1 MLKAVRFLLLAG
13 GLALAVYVFREH
25 AGTVRQSLAQVG
37 WGFLIYLL
45 GSLSIFLLDTWA
57 WKVVLIGNHSHISFM
72 RVFWVQRA
80 GEAANKVTPL
90 ASMGGEPLK
99 AYLMARDGTSTRDAI
114 ASVAVAKNVMTL
126 AQIVFIF
133 LGVAL
138 SMQLIPGKNALLLG
152 FAAFP
157 AAILTAIVI
166 TAILDLRLRWLRKKS
181 GEEAAAADAGPK
193 RRSPFAPILEMWSQ
207 IADYFY
213 THPREASLS
222 FVLFFLGWA
231 AGALEM
237 LAGAYVLGF
246 SLSVPEAI
254 AFEALIV
261 SVNMATFLIPANV
274 GTQEG
279 GYVSLAPLLG
289 VAAPHALALAVL
301 RRCRDVLWIG
311 IGLLYLAITEGRV
324 LIQPRLDIAAETT
337 G

>member
-1 MLKAVRFLLLAG
+1 MLKAVRLLLLVG
-13 GLALAVYVFREH
+13 GAALAVYVFREH
-25 AGTVRQSLAQVG
+25 ASTVQQSLAQVG

-57 WKVVLIGNHSHISFM
+57 WRVVFVGNHAPVSFM

-99 AYLMARDGTSTRDAI
+99 AYLMTRDGTSMRDAI
-114 ASVAVAKNVMTL
+114 ASVAIAKNVMTL
-126 AQIVFIF
+126 AQIAFIF
-133 LGVAL
+133 VGVAL
-138 SMQLIPGKNALLLG
+138 SIQLVPGKNALFLG

-157 AAILTAIVI
+157 GAILTAIVI
-166 TAILDLRLRWLRKKS
+166 TAIIDLRLRWLRKKS
-181 GEEAAAADAGPK
+181 GGELPQDGRERK
-193 RRSPFAPILEMWSQ
+193 SRFSVIVEMWSQ

-237 LAGAYVLGF
+237 LAGAYVLNF
-246 SLSVPEAI
+246 PLSVTEAI

-289 VAAPHALALAVL
+289 VGAPHALALAVL

-311 IGLLYLAITEGRV
+311 FGLLYLALTEGKV
-324 LIQPRLDIAAETT
+324 LIQPRLEIAETT
-337 G
+337 A